1 MKEEITKE
9 ETVIKMDKEDAEI
22 YRVLKLAL
30 EAGRI
35 LLKSG
40 AEIFRVEETMH
51 RICSHYGY
59 GNIDTFTVSNAIIV
73 SVENEKHELFAKV
86 KNVPMSGAHLEIV
99 AEINDLSRQIEAGLY
114 TIDEAFVKLKEIEKI
129 KPNSGL
135 AQVLAAGVASG
146 CLGYMFGA
154 TAFEGVGAFF
164 TGLLLYIWIVQAG
177 RLGLSKIVTNIIGG
191 VLITFLAIGA
201 SWMIPVLRPDKLIIG
216 SVMPLVPGVAFTNAI
231 RDIADSDFI
240 SGTVRITDAIFVFAY
255 IAIGV
260 GCAWTCYNY
269 LMGVM

>member
-1 MKEEITKE
+1 MEEERVSLMMKEKDQALYE
-9 ETVIKMDKEDAEI
+9 
-22 YRVLKLAL
+22 VLKLSL
-30 EAGRI
+30 DAGRI

-51 RICSHYGY
+51 RICRYYGY
-59 GNIDTFTVSNAIIV
+59 PNVDTFTVSNAIIV
-73 SVENEKHELFAKV
+73 SVESEEHELFAKV
-86 KNVPMSGAHLEIV
+86 KNVPMSGANLEIV
-99 AEINDLSRQIEAGLY
+99 SEINNLSRQIENGLY
-114 TIDEAFVKLKEIEKI
+114 TVEEASARLKEIEKF

-135 AQVLAAGVASG
+135 KQVLAAGLASG

-154 TAFEGVGAFF
+154 TALEGVGAFF
-164 TGLLLYIWIVQAG
+164 TGLLLYVWIVCAG
-177 RLGLSKIVTNIIGG
+177 NHGFSKIVVNIIGG
-191 VLITFLAIGA
+191 VLITFLAIFA
-201 SWMIPVLRPDKLIIG
+201 SRIMPFGELRPDKLIIG

-269 LMGVM
+269 FVGGIF

>member
-1 MKEEITKE
+1 MGEEKIIKE
-9 ETVIKMDKEDAEI
+9 VDDKDEEI

-30 EAGRI
+30 EAGQI
-35 LLKSG
+35 LLRSG

-51 RICSHYGY
+51 RICKYYGY
-59 GNIDTFTVSNAIIV
+59 DNVDTFTVSNAIIV
-73 SVENEKHELFAKV
+73 SLEGEKRELFAKV

-99 AEINDLSRQIEAGLY
+99 AEINDLSRQIEAGVY
-114 TIDEAFVKLKEIEKI
+114 TIDEAFEKLKEIEQI

-135 AQVLAAGVASG
+135 AQVLAAGMASG

-154 TAFEGVGAFF
+154 TAMEGVGAFF
-164 TGLLLYIWIVQAG
+164 TGLLLYIWIVCAG
-177 RLGLSKIVTNIIGG
+177 RRGLSKIVTNIIGG
-191 VLITFLAIGA
+191 VIITFLAIGA
-201 SWMIPVLRPDKLIIG
+201 SWIFPVLRPDKLIIG

-240 SGTVRITDAIFVFAY
+240 SGTVRITDAIFVFVY

-260 GCAWTCYNY
+260 GFAWTCYNY
-269 LMGVM
+269 LIGVM